1 MKGSCLTFFN
11 IVILGVNNLLV
22 SKKIIRNFDGLP
34 MRIFLLLILF
44 NDLII
49 FIFNVDSENLLVFSK
64 FIMRKNLRL

>member
-34 MRIFLLLILF
+34 MRIFLPLILF
-44 NDLII
+44 NNLII
-49 FIFNVDSENLLVFSK
+49 FIFNIDSENLLVFSK